1 MTAIN
6 EEEWPISKYSAL
18 GRHIILS
25 APGYCGIVW
34 FSVCFI
40 MYYRKVTMLSGDDR
54 DIPNWSQ

>member
-6 EEEWPISKYSAL
+6 EEEWPISKYSTPS
-18 GRHIILS
+18 HIILS

-34 FSVCFI
+34 FSVRFI
-40 MYYRKVTMLSGDDR
+40 TYYRKVTVLSGDDR